1 MSGPTSHPWAPK
13 CIVFQ
18 LSLLVD
24 PNDRFVP
31 STTGNNNND
40 NNDNNNND
48 NNNNDNNNDNNNNDN
63 NNNSSSS
70 TNSSTNSNK
79 NNNSNNKA
87 PYKKFLQN
95 TKDNDTIPVSVS
107 VLGPST
113 TPVPSLPNSNED
125 PNSNKDN
132 KDNITRGWSSSQ
144 NVNVPNPSPP
154 AQALLQ
160 RVQKKDIRV
169 GIVRDQSEVQNVVQ
183 SIGVIPWL
191 VLFVGAAPPY
201 QRPPSGPLKRKDTMR
216 TLWLPP
222 VVWEGGRRSGA
233 VRLVEDAIKQYL

>member
-24 PNDRFVP
+24 PNDTSVP
-31 STTGNNNND
+31 STR
-40 NNDNNNND
+40 DNNNSNI
-48 NNNNDNNNDNNNNDN
+48 NS
-63 NNNSSSS
+63 NNS
-70 TNSSTNSNK
+70 NSSNSS
-79 NNNSNNKA
+79 NSNNKA
-87 PYKKFLQN
+87 PVKKFLQN
-95 TKDNDTIPVSVS
+95 TKDNDLVNVSVS
-107 VLGPST
+107 VPST
-113 TPVPSLPNSNED
+113 GSTGPAPSI

-132 KDNITRGWSSSQ
+132 IIRGWSGNQ
-144 NVNVPNPSPP
+144 DVPNPSPA

-191 VLFVGAAPPY
+191 VLFVGAAPAH
-201 QRPPSGPLKRKDTMR
+201 QRPPPGPLKRKDTMR

-222 VVWEGGRRSGA
+222 VVREGGRRSGA

>member
-24 PNDRFVP
+24 PNDRSVP
-31 STTGNNNND
+31 STTGNNNSSSSS
-40 NNDNNNND
+40 NNKSNNNN
-48 NNNNDNNNDNNNNDN
+48 NNNE
-63 NNNSSSS
+63 NSSSS
-70 TNSSTNSNK
+70 SSS
-79 NNNSNNKA
+79 NKA
-87 PYKKFLQN
+87 PTKKFLQIA
-95 TKDNDTIPVSVS
+95 KDNHPV
-107 VLGPST
+107 
-113 TPVPSLPNSNED
+113 PVPSTIATPAPSLPLPLPLPISNSN
-125 PNSNKDN
+125 N
-132 KDNITRGWSSSQ
+132 KDNITRGWSSTAQ
-144 NVNVPNPSPP
+144 NVPNPSPP

-183 SIGVIPWL
+183 AIGVIPWL
-191 VLFVGAAPPY
+191 VLFVGAAPAH
-201 QRPPSGPLKRKDTMR
+201 QRPPPGPLKRKDTMR

>member
-24 PNDRFVP
+24 PNDRSVP
-31 STTGNNNND
+31 STTGNNK
-40 NNDNNNND
+40 
-48 NNNNDNNNDNNNNDN
+48 
-63 NNNSSSS
+63 SSSS
-70 TNSSTNSNK
+70 SNSSNSNS
-79 NNNSNNKA
+79 NSNNKA
-87 PYKKFLQN
+87 PTKKFLQN
-95 TKDNDTIPVSVS
+95 AKDNDPVPVP
-107 VLGPST
+107 GPST
-113 TPVPSLPNSNED
+113 TPAPSLPISNSN
-125 PNSNKDN
+125 N
-132 KDNITRGWSSSQ
+132 KDNITRGWSSAVQ
-144 NVNVPNPSPP
+144 NVPNPSPS

-160 RVQKKDIRV
+160 RVQKKEIRV

-183 SIGVIPWL
+183 AIGVIPWL
-191 VLFVGAAPPY
+191 VLFVGAAPAY
-201 QRPPSGPLKRKDTMR
+201 QRPPPGPLKRKDTMR

>member
-24 PNDRFVP
+24 PNDRSVP
-31 STTGNNNND
+31 STTGNNNNSSSSS
-40 NNDNNNND
+40 NKSNNND
-48 NNNNDNNNDNNNNDN
+48 N
-63 NNNSSSS
+63 
-70 TNSSTNSNK
+70 
-79 NNNSNNKA
+79 KA
-87 PYKKFLQN
+87 PTKKFLQIA
-95 TKDNDTIPVSVS
+95 KDNHPV
-107 VLGPST
+107 
-113 TPVPSLPNSNED
+113 PVPSTSITPAPSLPLPLPLPISNSN
-125 PNSNKDN
+125 N
-132 KDNITRGWSSSQ
+132 KDNITRGWSSTAQ
-144 NVNVPNPSPP
+144 NVPNPSPP

-183 SIGVIPWL
+183 AIGVIPWL
-191 VLFVGAAPPY
+191 VLFVGAAPAH
-201 QRPPSGPLKRKDTMR
+201 QRPPPGPLKRKDTMR

>member
-24 PNDRFVP
+24 PNDRTAP
-31 STTGNNNND
+31 STAD
-40 NNDNNNND
+40 DNNNN
-48 NNNNDNNNDNNNNDN
+48 
-63 NNNSSSS
+63 
-70 TNSSTNSNK
+70 NSNSK
-79 NNNSNNKA
+79 NKA
-87 PYKKFLQN
+87 PSEHSSQD
-95 TKDNDTIPVSVS
+95 TTDTQDNVPVGVP
-107 VLGPST
+107 GPST
-113 TPVPSLPNSNED
+113 SPAPSLLNS
-125 PNSNKDN
+125 N
-132 KDNITRGWSSSQ
+132 KDNITRGWSSAQ
-144 NVNVPNPSPP
+144 NVPNPSPP

-160 RVQKKDIRV
+160 RVQKKNIRV

-191 VLFVGAAPPY
+191 VLFVGAAPAY
-201 QRPPSGPLKRKDTMR
+201 QRPPPGPLKRKDTMR

>member
-24 PNDRFVP
+24 PNDRSVP
-31 STTGNNNND
+31 STIGNK
-40 NNDNNNND
+40 
-48 NNNNDNNNDNNNNDN
+48 
-63 NNNSSSS
+63 NNSSSS
-70 TNSSTNSNK
+70 SSNNKSNNNDNSSSSNSNSNK
-79 NNNSNNKA
+79 A
-87 PYKKFLQN
+87 PTKKFLQIA
-95 TKDNDTIPVSVS
+95 KDNHPV
-107 VLGPST
+107 
-113 TPVPSLPNSNED
+113 PVPSTIATPAPSLPLPLPISNSN
-125 PNSNKDN
+125 SNN
-132 KDNITRGWSSSQ
+132 KDNITRGWSSTAQ
-144 NVNVPNPSPP
+144 NVPNPSPP

-183 SIGVIPWL
+183 AIGVIPWL
-191 VLFVGAAPPY
+191 VLFVGAAPAH
-201 QRPPSGPLKRKDTMR
+201 QRPPPGPLKRKDTMR

>member
-24 PNDRFVP
+24 PNDRSVP
-31 STTGNNNND
+31 STTGNNNN
-40 NNDNNNND
+40 NNNNNND
-48 NNNNDNNNDNNNNDN
+48 S
-63 NNNSSSS
+63 NSSS
-70 TNSSTNSNK
+70 NS
-79 NNNSNNKA
+79 NSNNKA

-113 TPVPSLPNSNED
+113 TPAPSLPNSNED

-132 KDNITRGWSSSQ
+132 KDNITRGWSSCQ